1 MGSARTSD
9 FGDLLFQTGVWIA
22 IAFFAVVRF
31 LSYIDR
37 RIRLEGWEIELRL
50 KSVGRRWRRA
60 TVISLVVVCW
70 RRLPLAAGRA

>member
-1 MGSARTSD
+1 MLAGGELTWDQPGLGRLRRSVVSSR
-9 FGDLLFQTGVWIA
+9 VWIA

-50 KSVGRRWRRA
+50 KMVGRASRRDQQ
-60 TVISLVVVCW
+60 
-70 RRLPLAAGRA
+70 